1 MDQRFHSAGR
11 ACCSIASMTGC
22 ISRSPNPRPGGADWN
37 VRADEL
43 SAGRPPSM
51 RWPMSAAIRA
61 ITTVG
66 RHTGS
71 PAGPMPT
78 YFPISA
84 ARNCGRA
91 APAFIAAAMAR
102 WVEGTATLG
111 PWQVNGDV
119 PQSWLLE
126 LLDEGHSDRAVK
138 VEPPPLARLS
148 MSDLQDVI
156 DQHPG
161 QAAEFRDSVEIHVE
175 LGRLITDQMQK
186 GANGDE
192 TAIFM
197 ALESVLRSIV
207 TEMGS
212 PKGILLTARGIGVDD
227 AVLAAICAD
236 IEQRIRRLGGRR
248 VIDVIL
254 KCNLSGWSLRKR
266 ANGPRRRWGDCRN
279 SPHPTFLWN

>member
-1 MDQRFHSAGR
+1 MGRLPQLAASDISLELTFTRSICWRDRRPLPRRACASSYAGTTGRLGSRSMDQRFHSAGR

-161 QAAEFRDSVEIHVE
+161 QAAEFRE
-175 LGRLITDQMQK
+175 LGRDPCRTGALDNGSNAK
-186 GANGDE
+186 GCE
-192 TAIFM
+192 W
-197 ALESVLRSIV
+197 R
-207 TEMGS
+207 
-212 PKGILLTARGIGVDD
+212 
-227 AVLAAICAD
+227 
-236 IEQRIRRLGGRR
+236 
-248 VIDVIL
+248 
-254 KCNLSGWSLRKR
+254 
-266 ANGPRRRWGDCRN
+266 
-279 SPHPTFLWN
+279 